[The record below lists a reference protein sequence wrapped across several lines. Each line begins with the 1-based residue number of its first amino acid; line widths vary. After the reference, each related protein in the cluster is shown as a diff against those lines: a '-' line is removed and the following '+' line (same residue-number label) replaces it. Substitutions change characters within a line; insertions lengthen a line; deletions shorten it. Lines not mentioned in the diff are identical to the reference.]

1 MISEDFI
8 PTRGSLKKGTQS
20 IDFKS
25 VSFES
30 YKPKKQEKIEISNE
44 KPQNKKSE
52 DFNIRRAKHE
62 IVKFG
67 MSGFDPEKKEEAK
80 IQLAIKL
87 GAKPKKNKYKNYK
100 LLKEERAKLKQ
111 EEKTKA
117 QFQQLGKNAIGKSTA
132 KGKGFDRKRK
142 KAKGGLLDVYG
153 KVNLKN
159 ATK

>member
-1 MISEDFI
+1 MICEDFI
-8 PTRGSLKKGTQS
+8 PTRGSLKKGTKLT
-20 IDFKS
+20 DFKS

-30 YKPKKQEKIEISNE
+30 YKPKKHEKTETSNGRIQEE
-44 KPQNKKSE
+44 KSD
-52 DFNIRRAKHE
+52 DFNIKRAKHE

-111 EEKTKA
+111 EESLKS
-117 QFQQLGKNAIGKSTA
+117 QFQQLGKNALGKSTA

-142 KAKGGLLDVYG
+142 KAKSGLLEVYG

-159 ATK
+159 TTK